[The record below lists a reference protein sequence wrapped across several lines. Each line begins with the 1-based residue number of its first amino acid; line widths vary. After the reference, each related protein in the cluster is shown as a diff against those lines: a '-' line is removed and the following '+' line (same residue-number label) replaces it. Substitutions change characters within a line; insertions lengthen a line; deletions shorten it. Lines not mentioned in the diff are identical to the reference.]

1 MWTGINSCIT
11 CSHRHFLKRDQC
23 LYPAPYVCRPSS
35 AIYPGYLQP
44 SSPTLPSFGLLF
56 HSAISFWKI
65 HCALWKKETATFSVQ
80 PTDWGGIEGEA
91 CGGGGGGGGEPC
103 NSSPIEYKF
112 GCILISEI
120 QWKFWICQ
128 LAMFKLETFKLL
140 HLLPHLAVG
149 QEKQEYGGSRCHKES
164 ARGRGSDIEIVA
176 KHG

>member
-149 QEKQEYGGSRCHKES
+149 QEKQEYGGSRCQFCWVSVES
-164 ARGRGSDIEIVA
+164 
-176 KHG
+176 H